1 MTPGPL
7 TPEAPRP
14 AVFLDRDDT
23 LIHNADLPVEAFP
36 ATPGDLY
43 LPEHVRL
50 MPGVLEAC
58 THLADAGFVL
68 VGVTNQGCVA
78 RGSAS
83 IADVEATN
91 DRLRELLTIEGRPL
105 LSAVYAAPHHP
116 EAVVDHLRAANPWRK
131 PGPGMILAAARE
143 LHLDLARSWLVG
155 DAERDIEAGINAG
168 LAPDHCLRVGD
179 GGLADLAAAV
189 DVILERPI
197 PRPSPA
203 STVTLTAAGD
213 AAPLADPDTR
223 RTVEAAARA
232 IAERT
237 GVPLVALQLDDR
249 AVTATLAAHRLAA
262 VGFMAE
268 LRRTTNDWYAHR
280 HAGRPLW
287 PQTDDPDD
295 DPDGKAD
302 DRA

>member
-1 MTPGPL
+1 MPPAPL
-7 TPEAPRP
+7 IPESPAP

-23 LIHNADLPVEAFP
+23 LIHNADLPADAFP
-36 ATPGDLY
+36 ETPGDLY

-50 MPGVLEAC
+50 MPGVLDAC
-58 THLADAGFVL
+58 TRLADAGYTL
-68 VGVTNQGCVA
+68 VVVTNQGCVA

-91 DRLRELLTIEGRPL
+91 DRLRSLLTVDGRPL
-105 LSAVYAAPHHP
+105 LAAVYAAPHHP
-116 EAVVDHLRAANPWRK
+116 EAVVDHLRADHPWRK

-168 LAPDHCLRVGD
+168 IAPNRCLRVG
-179 GGLADLAAAV
+179 GGGIDNLAAAA
-189 DVILERPI
+189 DLILDRPNRA
-197 PRPSPA
+197 PRPAAA
-203 STVTLTAAGD
+203 STITLTAAG
-213 AAPLADPDTR
+213 APLADRDTR

-237 GVPLVALQLDDR
+237 GVPLIALQLDDHS
-249 AVTATLAAHRLAA
+249 VTATLAAHRLAA
-262 VGFMAE
+262 MGFMAE

-280 HAGRPLW
+280 HGGRPLW
-287 PQTDDPDD
+287 PQTDPPAGDPDD
-295 DPDGKAD
+295 
-302 DRA
+302 RA

>member
-1 MTPGPL
+1 MTPDPL
-7 TPEAPRP
+7 TPEPPRP

-23 LIHNADLPVEAFP
+23 LIHNADLPAEAFP
-36 ATPGDLY
+36 QTPGDLY

-50 MPGVLEAC
+50 MPGAADAC
-58 THLADAGFVL
+58 ARLADAGYTL
-68 VGVTNQGCVA
+68 VVVTNQGCVA
-78 RGSAS
+78 RGSAA

-91 DRLRELLTIEGRPL
+91 DRLRSLLTDEGGPRL
-105 LSAVYAAPHHP
+105 AAVYAAPHHP
-116 EAVVDHLRAANPWRK
+116 QAVVDHLRADHPWRK

-143 LHLDLARSWLVG
+143 LNLDLARSWLVG

-168 LAPDHCLRVGD
+168 LAPDRCIRIGVGGVD
-179 GGLADLAAAV
+179 DLAAAAG
-189 DVILERPI
+189 VILDRPA
-197 PRPSPA
+197 PLRGPA

-213 AAPLADPDTR
+213 AAPLADHDTR

-237 GVPLVALQLDDR
+237 GVMLVTLELDDR
-249 AVTATLAAHRLAA
+249 SVTATLAAHRLAA
-262 VGFMAE
+262 LGFMAE

-280 HAGRPLW
+280 HGGRPLW
-287 PQTDDPDD
+287 TRTDPS
-295 DPDGKAD
+295 DGATD